1 MTLREKIEALKLEE
15 VLETDYGDKI
25 YSVCKSLAY
34 PGQYEFWQSYH
45 DYGMWWES
53 EIIAVRDTIDSLLWE
68 MSKNSGAMVMR
79 LCEMTVVEK
88 PVLDYEYRKEAA
100 KLMDDI

>member
-15 VLETDYGDKI
+15 VLETGWGEKV

-34 PGQYEFWQSYH
+34 PNQYEYWQSYYS
-45 DYGMWWES
+45 YGSWDS
-53 EIIAVRDTIDSLLWE
+53 EPLAIRDSIDSLLWE
-68 MSKNSGAMVMR
+68 MAKSSGSLVMQ
-79 LCEMTVVEK
+79 LCHMSVEEN

-100 KLMDDI
+100 ELMDDI